1 MLSRLKFEIQGLFQ
15 EVYNNRLPESVFL
28 SELTTFADLQGGGLQ
43 SIIPLV
49 NKLREYG
56 HSDENIKSRVF
67 VFMENEVYLNY
78 IMLKYLNLPVTF
90 FIYKESIDDMK
101 FDVIVGNPPYQ
112 IKVGPKKTEPI
123 WDKFV
128 FKGFELLKENGHM
141 MLIHPSGWRNID
153 GRFKKVQDLLKSKTL
168 TYLEMHSEKD
178 GMETFG
184 ASIIFDLY
192 VVQNKKN
199 EGELTTIKTFD
210 GNIETH
216 DITKMS
222 FIPNSNFEKVLSFVA
237 NSDEDTVD
245 VIHSY
250 SNYETRK
257 KWMSKEQTNEY
268 VYPCICN
275 VAKSEDY
282 TLMYSNTNQKG
293 HFGIPKVVC
302 GGASSGTNYFLDSEG
317 LFGITQFSFGIV
329 EKIEKLESLKKALK
343 SKKFQ
348 ELIKSIPN
356 NSSAVNFK
364 ILKTF
369 RKNFWEEFI
378 DE

>member
-1 MLSRLKFEIQGLFQ
+1 MLSRLKFEIQDLF
-15 EVYNNRLPESVFL
+15 EKIYNDRFPESLFS
-28 SELTTFADLQGGGLQ
+28 SEVTTFADIQGCGLQ

-56 HSDENIKSRVF
+56 HSDDNIKSRVF

-90 FIYKESIDDMK
+90 FIYKESIDMK
-101 FDVIVGNPPYQ
+101 FDAIVGNPPYQ
-112 IKVGPKKTEPI
+112 VKVGPRKTEPI

-128 FKGFELLKENGHM
+128 FKGFDLLKENGYM

-153 GRFKKVQDLLKSKTL
+153 GRFKKVQDILKSKTL
-168 TYLEMHSEKD
+168 MYLEMHSEKD
-178 GMETFG
+178 GMEIFG

-210 GNIETH
+210 GNIENC
-216 DITKMS
+216 DITKMD
-222 FIPNSNFEKVLSFVA
+222 FIPNSNFEDVLSLVA

-245 VIHSY
+245 IIHSY

-257 KWMSKEQTNEY
+257 GWMSKEQINEY
-268 VYPCICN
+268 IYPCVCN
-275 VAKSEDY
+275 VAKSEGY

-293 HFGIPKVVC
+293 HFGVPKVIC
-302 GGASSGTNYFLDSEG
+302 GGASSGTNYFVDTEG
-317 LFGITQFSFGIV
+317 QFGITQFSFGIV
-329 EKIEKLESLKKALK
+329 EKIEKLESLKIALK
-343 SKKFQ
+343 SKRFQ

-378 DE
+378 NE